1 MGWCLGLEVHAL
13 RGSAPVRSSAARAA
27 LGLTGNTPHKACTY
41 LSQPPILRHTR
52 QTYCPVS
59 TMRPL
64 LPVTL
69 ILLLAACGDG
79 ESLLPPDARLP
90 DGGRYRGEV
99 VNGLLQGEGRIDYP
113 NGSWYAGSFKD
124 GQWHGQGEWHG
135 QNGEV
140 YRGQFAE
147 GLFQGLGDLTTP
159 GSHYAGTFS
168 HGRRDGEGTLKQAD
182 QTYRGQFKDDQYEGA
197 GELELADGSRY
208 QGLFAKGKPN
218 GAGVRSD
225 ASGNQFSGRFVDGL
239 LQGSGTYDSVDGE
252 QYIGEFKDNR
262 LEGRGRYESAEGD
275 VWIGEFKDGSLVG
288 EGELL
293 GSDGSHYKGGFVDW
307 HFSGQGSLQLADGSQ
322 YIGTFENDAYHGK
335 GRLTLSNGKVEG
347 GTWVNGVRVRD
358 EKGTLLP
365 DPLDLTLLNQGRL
378 LEDALARVPPTAPAI
393 QLYSLVVAGDGQQS
407 VFLREADYV
416 SNMLKVRF
424 GARGQVT
431 LVNHRDHMAS
441 RPMATRENL
450 TRAART
456 LAERSGPED
465 LVFIYLTSHGSRDHQ
480 LVLDQ
485 PRLQLAD
492 LSADE
497 LASALAPLKERD
509 KVIVIS
515 ACYSGGYIA
524 PLKDDRTVIM
534 TAARAD
540 RVSFGCSEEA
550 DFTYFGDALFAEAL
564 NQTDD
569 LKQAFELARA
579 SVAER
584 ERKDGF
590 EASEP
595 QLWAPPAVL
604 AHWQHLR
611 RQQAEEALRNAAQAT
626 VEQQEK
632 KPGNH

>member
-1 MGWCLGLEVHAL
+1 M
-13 RGSAPVRSSAARAA
+13 RA
-27 LGLTGNTPHKACTY
+27 
-41 LSQPPILRHTR
+41 
-52 QTYCPVS
+52 
-59 TMRPL
+59 L
-64 LPVTL
+64 LPLALTL
-69 ILLLAACGDG
+69 MLAACGDG
-79 ESLLPPDARLP
+79 EALSPPDARLP
-90 DGGRYRGEV
+90 DGGRYRGQV
-99 VNGLLQGEGRIDYP
+99 IDGLLQGEGRIDYP
-113 NGSWYAGSFKD
+113 NGSWYAGGFKD

-135 QNGEV
+135 SNGEV
-140 YRGQFAE
+140 YRGQFAA
-147 GLFQGLGDLTTP
+147 GLFQGLGDLSTP

-262 LEGRGRYESAEGD
+262 LEGRGRYENADGD

-293 GSDGSHYKGGFVDW
+293 GSDGSHYKGSFIDW
-307 HFSGQGSLQLADGSQ
+307 RLAGQGSLQLPDGSK
-322 YIGTFENDAYHGK
+322 YVGGFANDAYQGQGK
-335 GRLTLSNGKVEG
+335 LTLASGKVESG
-347 GTWVNGVRVRD
+347 YWVNGVRVRD
-358 EKGTLLP
+358 HKGRLLP
-365 DPLDLTLLNQGRL
+365 DPLDLALLNQGKL
-378 LEDALARVPPTAPAI
+378 LDDALARVPHSAPPI

-416 SNMLKVRF
+416 SNLLKVRF

-431 LVNHRDHMAS
+431 LVNHRDQMAT
-441 RPMATRENL
+441 RPMATRESL

-465 LVFIYLTSHGSRDHQ
+465 LVFIYLTSHGSQDHQ
-480 LVLDQ
+480 LVFDQ

-497 LASALAPLKERD
+497 LASALAPLKNRD

-524 PLKDDRTVIM
+524 PLKDDRSVII

-550 DFTYFGDALFAEAL
+550 DFTYFGDALFAQAL

-569 LKQAFELARA
+569 LKQAFELART

-584 ERKDGF
+584 EGREGF

-595 QLWAPPAVL
+595 QIWAPPAVL
-604 AHWQHLR
+604 AHWKQLR
-611 RQQAEEALRNAAQAT
+611 QQQAEEALRNAAQAT
-626 VEQQEK
+626 AGEQEK
-632 KPGNH
+632 TSASH